1 MYIFYIT
8 GGVASWIDILIKGDI
23 TTGKR
28 EAKIL
33 QISTIHLEKHDSIR

>member
-1 MYIFYIT
+1 LFYIT

-28 EAKIL
+28 EANIL
-33 QISTIHLEKHDSIR
+33 QTSTVHSEKHDNIR